1 MDVRT
6 RERSRSNVI
15 YVVDV
20 SLIVAISQNIDE
32 YIPVTSGSCV
42 NFAARVFIDVEI
54 LSFTVELI
62 RARSHIS
69 ANSVVKIFVEGAISP
84 AIIARIPER
93 NHLNVSTVEN
103 SSLEVDIW
111 YCIFGHTRAINLIV
125 VKSVAKIFVL
135 RVS

>member
-1 MDVRT
+1 MDVHT
-6 RERSRSNVI
+6 RERSLSNVI

-20 SLIVAISQNIDE
+20 SRIVAIFQSIDE

-54 LSFTVELI
+54 LLFTVELI
-62 RARSHIS
+62 QARSHTS
-69 ANSVVKIFVEGAISP
+69 ANSVVKIFVEGVISP
-84 AIIARIPER
+84 VIVVLILER
-93 NHLNVSTVEN
+93 NHLNASTVEN

-111 YCIFGHTRAINLIV
+111 CCTFGHTRVINLIF

-135 RVS
+135 REN

>member
-1 MDVRT
+1 MDVHT
-6 RERSRSNVI
+6 RERSLSGVI

-32 YIPVTSGSCV
+32 YIPVTSDSCV

-54 LSFTVELI
+54 LLFTVDLI
-62 RARSHIS
+62 RVRSHSS
-69 ANSVVKIFVEGAISP
+69 ANCVVKIFVEGEISP
-84 AIIARIPER
+84 VIIVLILER
-93 NHLNVSTVEN
+93 NHLNANTVEN

-111 YCIFGHTRAINLIV
+111 YCTFGHTQAINLIF

-135 RVS
+135 REN